1 MPEYRASSDSLESAK
16 NAGRNTVDE
25 TKRAAKDT
33 KEEGKKWGQNVQD
46 SAGDAWERTRR
57 WGHDR
62 SRDVENNFDGFVD
75 LGHPLINRVFDGFV
89 KVGGVGALHAAS
101 QDSYRYLVSEDSGN
115 KKTLEQ
121 SFQRIGKD
129 AVQWG
134 LVASVYSGVTYGI
147 SEARGVHDWK
157 NALLG
162 GALTGAALS
171 LTETN
176 PGTDRVLRGAITGG
190 AIATAAEIL
199 RNIT

>member
-1 MPEYRASSDSLESAK
+1 MAAGDAAR
-16 NAGRNTVDE
+16 NAGEDA
-25 TKRAAKDT
+25 KRAAKEG
-33 KEEGKKWGQNVQD
+33 KEETKKWGQNLQD
-46 SAGDAWERTRR
+46 SAGDAFDRTRR
-57 WGHDR
+57 WGH
-62 SRDVENNFDGFVD
+62 SRRGDIESSFDGFVD

-101 QDSYRYLVSEDSGN
+101 QDSFKFLVSEEAN

-121 SFQRIGKD
+121 SAQRIGKE

-134 LVASVYSGVTYGI
+134 LVAGVYSGVTYGI

-176 PGTDRVLRGAITGG
+176 PGTDRVLTWAITGG
-190 AIATAAEIL
+190 AVATAAEFL